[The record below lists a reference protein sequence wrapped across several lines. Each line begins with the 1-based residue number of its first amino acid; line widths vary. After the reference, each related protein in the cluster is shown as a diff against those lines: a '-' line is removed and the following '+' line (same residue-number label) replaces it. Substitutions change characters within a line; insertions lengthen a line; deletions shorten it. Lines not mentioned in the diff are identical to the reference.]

1 MALEQCGMFFTK
13 AEKFTEGRTYYA
25 TGVKHAPN
33 KKSQK
38 ILLAYDLSSGEF
50 AWRYPQVG
58 ASQSSGGTMTT
69 AGGIVFFGDDAESF
83 EGLDAKSGAP
93 LWHFH
98 TGQNMH
104 ASPMSYAVRG
114 KQYVAVASGDD
125 VFTFALP

>member
-1 MALEQCGMFFTK
+1 
-13 AEKFTEGRTYYA
+13 
-25 TGVKHAPN
+25 
-33 KKSQK
+33 
-38 ILLAYDLSSGEF
+38 
-50 AWRYPQVG
+50 
-58 ASQSSGGTMTT
+58 MTT